1 MALNPNKI
9 KSLDFNPNT
18 EKKVNFDTYPDY
30 NGLYLYVYSKNKK
43 WWRFRC
49 RHNGKQVMIALGT
62 WPKVTLENARK
73 QAKKLYNLAKQGINP
88 AEEIKREK
96 EAAEKAKNNTFE
108 AVALEWQAVKKH
120 DVTEKSKYRITYGFE
135 KYVFPFIGKMPISE
149 IKSPQI
155 KDIARRMEASGLTE
169 TVHRVIGYCSN
180 VFLYAI
186 ADGRAESDPTTA
198 AKKQLKPLPKE
209 PNHMAAAIEPKKV
222 GELLRMIDGYSGTAI
237 VKAALKL
244 APLVFVRPGELRHAE
259 WADFDFNQKQW
270 AFTASKTKTP
280 HIVPLSKQ
288 ALDILAELKPIT
300 GQGRY
305 VFPAPTS
312 SSRPMSNNAV
322 LAAFRRMGV
331 AKEEHSGHGWR
342 ATARTLLD
350 EQLKYP
356 PHIIEHQLAHTV
368 KDPLGRAYNR
378 TKHLDERRE
387 MMQAWADFLD
397 ELKK

>member
-1 MALNPNKI
+1 
-9 KSLDFNPNT
+9 
-18 EKKVNFDTYPDY
+18 
-30 NGLYLYVYSKNKK
+30 
-43 WWRFRC
+43 
-49 RHNGKQVMIALGT
+49 
-62 WPKVTLENARK
+62 
-73 QAKKLYNLAKQGINP
+73 
-88 AEEIKREK
+88 
-96 EAAEKAKNNTFE
+96 
-108 AVALEWQAVKKH
+108 
-120 DVTEKSKYRITYGFE
+120 
-135 KYVFPFIGKMPISE
+135 
-149 IKSPQI
+149 
-155 KDIARRMEASGLTE
+155 
-169 TVHRVIGYCSN
+169 
-180 VFLYAI
+180 
-186 ADGRAESDPTTA
+186 
-198 AKKQLKPLPKE
+198 
-209 PNHMAAAIEPKKV
+209 
-222 GELLRMIDGYSGTAI
+222 MIDGYSGTAI